1 MIDCSA
7 SQAARRRVL
16 LVRHGSVAA
25 CYQGVCYGSSD
36 IELSEEGRR
45 QTVALADELSGL
57 PITHLVH
64 SGLSRA
70 KLLAELIGGRTGIA
84 PRVAPAL
91 AEIHFGQWELRS
103 WEEIFTE
110 VGDMMAELLHSPAT
124 FRPPQGETAFEVR
137 DRVLAWYRELPRD
150 GLVVAVAHGG
160 PIAALRGTLMEIPV
174 TEWPKLIPHYG
185 QWVELDEA
193 ENDR

>member
-1 MIDCSA
+1 MTDRSP
-7 SQAARRRVL
+7 SEAARRRVL
-16 LVRHGSVAA
+16 LVRHGSVAE
-25 CYQGVCYGSSD
+25 CYQGVCYGRSD
-36 IELSEEGRR
+36 IELSDEGRR
-45 QTVALADELSGL
+45 QMLAAADALSAL

-70 KLLAELIGGRTGIA
+70 RLLAELIAERTGIT
-84 PRVAPAL
+84 PEVAPAL

-103 WEEIFTE
+103 WEDIFLE

-124 FRPPQGETAFEVR
+124 YRPPDGETAFELR
-137 DRVLAWYRELPRD
+137 DRVLAWYRKLPRD

-160 PIAALRGTLMEIPV
+160 PIAALRGALMEVPV
-174 TEWPKLIPHYG
+174 TDWPKLIPQYG

-193 ENDR
+193 EDDK